1 MCVQPKSRD
10 GRCLKCLPYK
20 PEGLS
25 WITSTRGRALSVG
38 AQVVGRDGR
47 SAGVHGEAPPPTRKL
62 CLQCKEK
69 GWVRGMG
76 RTQSRKK
83 LALRWGWP
91 FHSSLARRIISSL
104 QMRVKISPGRI
115 CKEHTHL
122 HVQRTKHSSWSVFV
136 HSISTPFPR
145 NCGMNTQATL

>member
-47 SAGVHGEAPPPTRKL
+47 SAGVHGEAPPPHKKIVSTVQR
-62 CLQCKEK
+62 E
-69 GWVRGMG
+69 GMG
-76 RTQSRKK
+76 
-83 LALRWGWP
+83 
-91 FHSSLARRIISSL
+91 
-104 QMRVKISPGRI
+104 
-115 CKEHTHL
+115 E
-122 HVQRTKHSSWSVFV
+122 
-136 HSISTPFPR
+136 R
-145 NCGMNTQATL
+145 NGKNTI

>member
-1 MCVQPKSRD
+1 MPKV
-10 GRCLKCLPYK
+10 LAMQA
-20 PEGLS
+20 
-25 WITSTRGRALSVG
+25 RGFELDY
-38 AQVVGRDGR
+38 QHPWE
-47 SAGVHGEAPPPTRKL
+47 SAGCWQRWVKRWCSWGSPSPTRKL